1 MHQQAAAAD
10 GVAEA
15 GDPADHIQQQGD
27 GLGVAAGALA
37 QPLGQLRDA
46 HPRHAPGVG
55 GHNGW
60 LIALGDDKHA
70 VGAGAMGLLA
80 HLHQP
85 GGLLLGA
92 AAEAGELV
100 TGRQQLRRAV
110 AAYGWC

>member
-1 MHQQAAAAD
+1 
-10 GVAEA
+10 
-15 GDPADHIQQQGD
+15 
-27 GLGVAAGALA
+27 
-37 QPLGQLRDA
+37 
-46 HPRHAPGVG
+46 
-55 GHNGW
+55 
-60 LIALGDDKHA
+60 
-70 VGAGAMGLLA
+70 MGLLA